1 MIPSFERAINLDLL
15 TIHYG
20 FIDKSQGIKFHNNLV
35 LKPLFQPHI
44 PMKKTGYFILLLLLS
59 IIGFSCSSSSNE
71 QTFDSSKLPRA
82 SSEETDK
89 IVEAFIMAEDG
100 AVIDIPEGFYE
111 LSTQLILDN
120 KSNITIKGAGM
131 QNTVL
136 SFKNLKTGG
145 EGIKLVGNNL
155 TIQDLTVEDAPGDGV
170 KAQHT
175 DGITFRRINVTWTN
189 GDKSKNG
196 TYAIYP
202 VQCKNVMIDEVIAS
216 HSRDAG
222 IYVGQ
227 SENIVVKNSLAFGN
241 VAGIEIENCD
251 NAEVFKNVARDNA
264 GGILVFNLPG
274 LPKADGIR
282 TKIYDNDIIENNH
295 ENFATAIGEGP
306 NGNTVTMIPPGSGVI
321 LLAAKEVEIYNNRIL
336 RNKTTGVAI
345 ASYQVTGFPSEAP
358 NWSPFTSGI
367 YLHDNEYDRTKGF
380 PDLTRELGQLI
391 SLYNAH
397 GKAKTQDIIY
407 DGIWDESIS
416 EDITTNPMRIC
427 LSEQGMEDLYFTRFF
442 LMDGEDNIEAFA
454 DASPFQNC
462 TVSVNT
468 NIDALAEL

>member
-1 MIPSFERAINLDLL
+1 MQQLRILSVFFIGVIAI
-15 TIHYG
+15 
-20 FIDKSQGIKFHNNLV
+20 
-35 LKPLFQPHI
+35 
-44 PMKKTGYFILLLLLS
+44 
-59 IIGFSCSSSSNE
+59 SCSSSSNE
-71 QTFDSSKLPRA
+71 QTFDSSVLPRMTL
-82 SSEETDK
+82 EQTEK
-89 IVEAFIMAEDG
+89 VVEDFIMAEDG
-100 AVIDIPEGFYE
+100 AVIDIPAGFYE

-120 KSNITIKGAGM
+120 KSNIIIKGAGM
-131 QNTVL
+131 EHTVL

-145 EGIKLVGNNL
+145 EGMKIVGSNI
-155 TIQDLTVEDAPGDGV
+155 TIQDLTVEDAPGDGI

-227 SENIVVKNSLAFGN
+227 SENIIVKNSLAFGN

-251 NAEVFKNVARDNA
+251 NAEVFGNIARDNA

-274 LPKADGIR
+274 LPKADGKG

-295 ENFATAIGEGP
+295 ENFATAMGEGA

-345 ASYQVTGFPSEAP
+345 ASYQITGFPSEAP
-358 NWSPFTSGI
+358 NWSPYTTDV
-367 YLHDNEYDRTKGF
+367 YVHDNEYDRTKGF
-380 PDLTRELGQLI
+380 PDLTRELGQLVSI
-391 SLYNAH
+391 YNAH

-407 DGIWDESIS
+407 DGIFDESIS
-416 EDITTNPMRIC
+416 KDIETNPMRIC
-427 LSEQGMEDLYFTRFF
+427 LSEKGMQELFFTRFS
-442 LMDGEDNIEAFA
+442 LMNGEDNIEGFA
-454 DASPFQNC
+454 DATPFQNC
-462 TVSVNT
+462 KVSVKT
-468 NIDALAEL
+468 NVSALAEI

>member
-1 MIPSFERAINLDLL
+1 MKQ
-15 TIHYG
+15 TTC
-20 FIDKSQGIKFHNNLV
+20 FIQ
-35 LKPLFQPHI
+35 
-44 PMKKTGYFILLLLLS
+44 LLLW

-71 QTFDSSKLPRA
+71 QTFDTSKIARA
-82 SSEETDK
+82 SAEETDK
-89 IVEAFIMAEDG
+89 IVEDFILAEDG
-100 AVIDIPEGFYE
+100 AVIDIPSGFYE

-131 QNTVL
+131 ENTVL
-136 SFKNLKTGG
+136 SFKNLKSGG
-145 EGIKLVGNNL
+145 EGVKLVGNNIA
-155 TIQDLTVEDAPGDGV
+155 IQDLTIEDAPGDGV
-170 KAQHT
+170 KAQHA

-202 VQCKNVMIDEVIAS
+202 VQCKNVMIDDVIAS

-227 SENIVVKNSLAFGN
+227 SENIIIKNSLAFGN

-251 NAEVFKNVARDNA
+251 NAEVFNNVARNNS

-274 LPKADGIR
+274 LPKADGAK

-295 ENFATAIGEGP
+295 ENFATAMGEGA

-336 RNKTTGVAI
+336 RNKTTGIAI
-345 ASYQVTGFPSEAP
+345 ASYQITGFPSEAP
-358 NWSPFTSGI
+358 NWSPFTSDV

-380 PDLTRELGQLI
+380 PDLSRELGQLI
-391 SLYNAH
+391 SVYNAH

-416 EDITTNPMRIC
+416 KDIATNPMRVC
-427 LSEQGMEDLYFTRFF
+427 LSEKDMKDLFFTRFS
-442 LMDGEDNIEAFA
+442 LMNGEDNIEGFA
-454 DASPFQNC
+454 DATPFQNC

-468 NIDALAEL
+468 NVRELAEM

>member
-1 MIPSFERAINLDLL
+1 
-15 TIHYG
+15 
-20 FIDKSQGIKFHNNLV
+20 
-35 LKPLFQPHI
+35 
-44 PMKKTGYFILLLLLS
+44 MKQTGYFILLLLS
-59 IIGFSCSSSSNE
+59 IIGFGCSSSSNE
-71 QTFDSSKLPRA
+71 QTFDTSKLTRA
-82 SSEETDK
+82 TAEDTDK
-89 IVEAFIMAEDG
+89 IVEEFIMAEDG
-100 AVIDIPEGFYE
+100 AVIDIPAGFYE

-131 QNTVL
+131 EKTVL

-155 TIQDLTVEDAPGDGV
+155 TIQDLTVEDAPGDGIKV
-170 KAQHT
+170 QHT

-251 NAEVFKNVARDNA
+251 NAEVFGNVARDNA

-274 LPKADGIR
+274 LPKADGAK

-295 ENFATAIGEGP
+295 ENFATGDGEGA
-306 NGNTVTMIPPGSGVI
+306 NGNTVTMIPPGSGIV
-321 LLAAKEVEIYNNRIL
+321 LLAAKEIEIYGNRIL
-336 RNKTTGVAI
+336 RNKTTGIAI
-345 ASYQVTGFPSEAP
+345 ASYQITGFPSDAP
-358 NWSPFTSGI
+358 NWSPYTSDI
-367 YLHDNEYDRTKGF
+367 YIHDNEYDRTKGF
-380 PDLTRELGQLI
+380 PDLSRELGQMI
-391 SLYNAH
+391 SMYNAH

-416 EDITTNPMRIC
+416 KDILTNPMRLC
-427 LSEQGMEDLYFTRFF
+427 LSEKGIDELFFTRFS
-442 LMDGEDNIEAFA
+442 LMNGEDNIESFS
-454 DASPFQNC
+454 DAKPFQNC
-462 TVSVNT
+462 TVSVET
-468 NIDALAEL
+468 NVSQLAEM

>member
-1 MIPSFERAINLDLL
+1 MKLLSSFA
-15 TIHYG
+15 
-20 FIDKSQGIKFHNNLV
+20 
-35 LKPLFQPHI
+35 
-44 PMKKTGYFILLLLLS
+44 LLLFS
-59 IIGFSCSSSSNE
+59 IIGFSCGSSSNE
-71 QTFDSSKLPRA
+71 QTFDSSVLPRMT
-82 SSEETDK
+82 EEQTEK
-89 IVEAFIMAEDG
+89 IVEDFIMAEDG
-100 AVIDIPEGFYE
+100 ATIEIPAGFYE
-111 LSTQLILDN
+111 LNTQLILDN
-120 KSNITIKGAGM
+120 KSNITIIGAGLK
-131 QNTVL
+131 QTVL

-145 EGIKLVGNNL
+145 EGVKLVGNNI
-155 TIQDLTVEDAPGDGV
+155 TIQDLTIEDAPGDGV

-202 VQCKNVMIDEVIAS
+202 VQCKNVMIDECIAS

-227 SENIVVKNSLAFGN
+227 SENIIVKNSLAFGN

-251 NAEVFKNVARDNA
+251 NAEVFNNVARNNS

-274 LPKADGIR
+274 LPKADGKG

-295 ENFATAIGEGP
+295 KNFATALGEGP
-306 NGNTVTMIPPGSGVI
+306 NGNTVTMIPPGSGLI
-321 LLAAKEVEIYNNRIL
+321 LLAVKEVEVYNNRIL

-345 ASYQVTGFPSEAP
+345 ASYQITGFPSESP
-358 NWSPFTSGI
+358 NWSPFTKDV
-367 YLHDNEYDRTKGF
+367 YVHDNEYDRTKGF
-380 PDLTRELGQLI
+380 PDLSRELGQLI
-391 SLYNAH
+391 SIYNAH

-416 EDITTNPMRIC
+416 DDISTNPMRIC
-427 LSEQGMEDLYFTRFF
+427 LSEKGMKDLYFTRFS
-442 LMDGEDNIEAFA
+442 LMNGEDNIEAFS

-462 TVSVNT
+462 KVSVTT
-468 NIDALAEL
+468 NVSTIAEM

>member
-1 MIPSFERAINLDLL
+1 MTQHKHLS
-15 TIHYG
+15 
-20 FIDKSQGIKFHNNLV
+20 
-35 LKPLFQPHI
+35 LFLI
-44 PMKKTGYFILLLLLS
+44 S
-59 IIGFSCSSSSNE
+59 IIVFSCSSSSNE
-71 QTFDSSKLPRA
+71 QTFDSSALPRMTQ
-82 SSEETDK
+82 EQTEKVIED
-89 IVEAFIMAEDG
+89 FIMAEDG
-100 AVIDIPEGFYE
+100 ATIEIPGGFYE
-111 LSTQLILDN
+111 LNTQLIIDN
-120 KSNITIKGAGM
+120 KSNIIIKGAGLM
-131 QNTVL
+131 ETVL

-170 KAQHT
+170 KAQHV

-227 SENIVVKNSLAFGN
+227 SENIIVKNSLAFGN

-251 NAEVFKNVARDNA
+251 NAEVFGNVARDNS

-274 LPKADGIR
+274 LPKADGAK

-336 RNKTTGVAI
+336 RNKTTGIAI
-345 ASYQVTGFPSEAP
+345 ASYQITGFPSEAP
-358 NWSPFTSGI
+358 NWSPFTSDI
-367 YLHDNEYDRTKGF
+367 YIHDNEYNRTKGF
-380 PDLTRELGQLI
+380 PDLSRELGQLI
-391 SLYNAH
+391 SIYNAH

-416 EDITTNPMRIC
+416 KDITTNPMNVC
-427 LSEQGMEDLYFTRFF
+427 LSEKNMADLLFTRFDF
-442 LMDGEDNIEAFA
+442 SEGEDNIKAFG
-454 DASPFQNC
+454 DARPFQNC
-462 TVSVNT
+462 NVAVNT
-468 NIDALAEL
+468 NVSEIAEM